1 VGASQTIVGHAIGL
15 SQSEISRRELGQ
27 APEFS
32 GRAIAVH
39 ASVVGL
45 RLSFNL
51 WPVGGGIRDAAQVR
65 LISHFLARV
74 GRPWRA
80 KLEAPMP
87 IPGDFRAVD
96 ILLTRGDLRIA
107 VEAITRLADL
117 QAQLRSVEVK
127 ARDLSATRLVIV
139 VRGSHA
145 NRRALAMARATLAS
159 SFELDTQRVMAALA
173 VGRDPGRD
181 AIVILA

>member
-1 VGASQTIVGHAIGL
+1 VGASQSKVGSTIGL

-32 GRAIAVH
+32 GRAIAMH

-51 WPVGGGIRDAAQVR
+51 WPVGGGIRDAAQAR
-65 LISHFLARV
+65 LISRFLARV

-80 KLEAPMP
+80 RLEAPVP
-87 IPGDFRAVD
+87 IAGDLRAVD
-96 ILLTRGDLRIA
+96 VLLTRRDMRIA

-117 QAQLRSVEVK
+117 QAQLRAVQVK
-127 ARDLSATRLVIV
+127 ARDLSATRLVIAV
-139 VRGSHA
+139 SGSHA
-145 NRRALAMARATLAS
+145 NRRALNAARTALAA
-159 SFELDTQRVMAALA
+159 SFELDTKRVMAALA
-173 VGRDPGRD
+173 AGRDPGRD
-181 AIVILA
+181 AIVVLA